1 MQSLFII
8 QSNQAQE
15 NLNVTAPRSPACMAL
30 QQCLVDMSRRYRDP
44 GVLPFD
50 PSALVHAY
58 NGLLNNP
65 ADHFSI
71 GRAECAMEF
80 LSCPGLRGEG
90 LLNNLELRHGFLTDF
105 DQVGFCPRCQSQQH
119 LVIHFRLAFLI
130 SYLHLDHFQPYLE
143 PILHIRLP
151 SADVPVDLRALV
163 PIALATPLHAAC
175 TGQDC
180 GRPLQ
185 QARLQIA
192 LGRVLILN
200 MARLGDQGPVSIL
213 VI

>member
-1 MQSLFII
+1 
-8 QSNQAQE
+8 
-15 NLNVTAPRSPACMAL
+15 MA
-30 QQCLVDMSRRYRDP
+30 RRYHDP
-44 GVLPFD
+44 NVPPFD

-65 ADHFSI
+65 ADNFCI
-71 GRAECAMEF
+71 GTAECAMEF

-90 LLNNLELRHGFLTDF
+90 LINNVQFRHGFLTDF

-119 LVIHFRLAFLI
+119 LVIYLALAFLI
-130 SYLHLDHFQPYLE
+130 SYLHLYFFQPYLE

-151 SADVPVDLRALV
+151 SADLPVDLRALV
-163 PIALATPLHAAC
+163 PISLATPLHAAC
-175 TGQDC
+175 TSQNC

-185 QARLQIA
+185 QARLEIT

-200 MARLGDQGPVSIL
+200 MARLGHHGPVSIS